1 MLSLAELGQGR
12 LEKSVCVKSFFFF
25 IIRMC
30 KLVVQSSD
38 NATDKQVN
46 RCHIET
52 FRLGHSL
59 STANRLL

>member
-46 RCHIET
+46 RCHIAIL
-52 FRLGHSL
+52 RLSDLGIH
-59 STANRLL
+59 